1 MTKIISR
8 NTTVPTKKSEFFSTA
23 VDNQTNVEIHV
34 LQGERELA
42 SDNKSL
48 GEFRLDGIPLAP
60 RSVPKIE
67 VSFDIDVNGILMV
80 KAKDNSTGSE
90 QSITIEGSSRLADDD
105 IERMVKEAET
115 FATADKE
122 RRENIN
128 LKNEADSLAY
138 QASKQLETLGDKISA
153 DEKKEIEDVLAE
165 LKANIESDN
174 IEQLKIS
181 VKTLEEKL
189 AVFLSQNGVGPDGVG
204 VTPDTPTD
212 DGVVDSEIKDV

>member
-67 VSFDIDVNGILMV
+67 VSFDIDVNGILWL

-122 RRENIN
+122 RRDNIN

-138 QASKQLETLGDKISA
+138 QATKQIETLGDKIS
-153 DEKKEIEDVLAE
+153 DSEKEDIEKVIAE
-165 LKANIESDN
+165 VKSNVESDN
-174 IEQLKIS
+174 IEELKTS
-181 VKTLEEKL
+181 LKTLEEKL
-189 AVFLSQNGVGPDGVG
+189 AVFLNQDSPESEASESN
-204 VTPDTPTD
+204 TED

>member
-122 RRENIN
+122 RRDNIN

-138 QASKQLETLGDKISA
+138 QATKQIETLGDKIS
-153 DEKKEIEDVLAE
+153 DSEKEDIEKVIAE
-165 LKANIESDN
+165 VKSNVESDN
-174 IEQLKIS
+174 IEELKTS
-181 VKTLEEKL
+181 LKTLEEKL
-189 AVFLSQNGVGPDGVG
+189 AVFLNQDSPESEASESN
-204 VTPDTPTD
+204 TED
-212 DGVVDSEIKDV
+212 DGIVDSEIKDV

>member
-1 MTKIISR
+1 
-8 NTTVPTKKSEFFSTA
+8 
-23 VDNQTNVEIHV
+23 
-34 LQGERELA
+34 
-42 SDNKSL
+42 
-48 GEFRLDGIPLAP
+48 
-60 RSVPKIE
+60 VPKIE

>member
-1 MTKIISR
+1 MY
-8 NTTVPTKKSEFFSTA
+8 TVVAGMFSVVYTD
-23 VDNQTNVEIHV
+23 V
-34 LQGERELA
+34 
-42 SDNKSL
+42 
-48 GEFRLDGIPLAP
+48 
-60 RSVPKIE
+60 
-67 VSFDIDVNGILMV
+67 VNGILMV

-128 LKNEADSLAY
+128 IKNEADSLAY
-138 QASKQLETLGDKISA
+138 QASKQLETLGDKIST
-153 DEKKEIEDVLAE
+153 DEKKEIEDVLTE
-165 LKANIESDN
+165 LRANIESDN

-189 AVFLSQNGVGPDGVG
+189 AVFLSQNGVAPDGAE
-204 VTPDTPTD
+204 VTPDAPTD